1 MAWGIPNLLYRSL
14 SQLPTS
20 SVDHPPLYNN
30 VAQKPNYSHLVDKL
44 IDTTTSKFGY
54 QSSNRSVDRKSL
66 SQGVKLVDIAV
77 DEFETGN
84 EAIGLDVYLAGLD
97 KIIMAL
103 PNLREIKTK
112 EALKERLTSL
122 EERVG
127 IAAQQQ
133 QVVAGMESDEGHTDT
148 ITEKF
153 RAIARLVAPSWV
165 IAMTQDNT
173 NSNINTD
180 SDNVTTQYQQ
190 DAPIQKFKSL
200 NKAMTDIVIHC
211 VVLFKQSPVPGLLYS
226 LLSYFLFAVL
236 WLNDQF
242 QIVERVQQLTIECIK
257 LGLKADE
264 KYHLHEF
271 ASEAVYSIISALL
284 KAIIAY
290 KEAPLHKHDTAPKS
304 GPRLWGLY

>member
-1 MAWGIPNLLYRSL
+1 MIYDPH
-14 SQLPTS
+14 
-20 SVDHPPLYNN
+20 DHL
-30 VAQKPNYSHLVDKL
+30 
-44 IDTTTSKFGY
+44 F
-54 QSSNRSVDRKSL
+54 
-66 SQGVKLVDIAV
+66 
-77 DEFETGN
+77 
-84 EAIGLDVYLAGLD
+84 
-97 KIIMAL
+97 
-103 PNLREIKTK
+103 
-112 EALKERLTSL
+112 SL

-133 QVVAGMESDEGHTDT
+133 QVVAGMESDEGYTDT
-148 ITEKF
+148 IIEKF
-153 RAIARLVAPSWV
+153 RAITRLAAPSWV
-165 IAMTQDNT
+165 IAMTQDNAS
-173 NSNINTD
+173 SNINTD
-180 SDNVTTQYQQ
+180 SNSVTTQYQQ

-200 NKAMTDIVIHC
+200 NKAMTDIVVHC
-211 VVLFKQSPVPGLLYS
+211 VVLFKQSPVPGNLCICPLEIAAHANYISGAGLLYS

-271 ASEAVYSIISALL
+271 ASEAVYSIVSAFL

-304 GPRLWGLY
+304 GPRL

>member
-20 SVDHPPLYNN
+20 SVDHSPLYNN

-44 IDTTTSKFGY
+44 IDTTSSKFGY

-133 QVVAGMESDEGHTDT
+133 QVVAGMESDEGYTDT
-148 ITEKF
+148 IIEKF
-153 RAIARLVAPSWV
+153 RAITRLAAPSWV
-165 IAMTQDNT
+165 IAMTQDNAS
-173 NSNINTD
+173 SNINTD
-180 SDNVTTQYQQ
+180 SNSVTTQYQQ

-200 NKAMTDIVIHC
+200 NKAMTDIVVHC

-271 ASEAVYSIISALL
+271 ASEAVYSIVSAFL

-304 GPRLWGLY
+304 GPRL